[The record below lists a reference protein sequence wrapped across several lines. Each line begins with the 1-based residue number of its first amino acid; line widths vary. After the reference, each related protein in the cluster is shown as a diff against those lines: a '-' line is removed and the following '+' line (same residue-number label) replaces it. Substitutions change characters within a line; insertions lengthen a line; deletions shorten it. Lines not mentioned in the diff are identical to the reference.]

1 MYFYLKI
8 IQIHQNKTKNM
19 NLKVKNYFLTLCV
32 ISHLFFACNQK
43 KENKTENQN
52 SKNMSTAIDIHT
64 FAKPDE
70 SIMTHISLD
79 LNVNFEEK
87 ILSGKAMIDIKNAQ
101 NATSFWFDSKSLQIE
116 KITLD
121 DKEIATTFKQN
132 EPKAHVGTGVQIQIK
147 PETKKINV
155 YYKTDKSAAALQWLS
170 PIQTAG
176 KKQPFL
182 FTQSQ
187 AILARSWVPC
197 QDSPGIRFSYD
208 AKITVPKGLMALMSA
223 ANPEKTSENGVYTF
237 KMAQKIPAYLLALS
251 VGELEYK
258 KYDEISGVYAEPVML
273 EKSFKEFEDLPKM
286 IKAAEEL
293 YGKYAW
299 EKYDILLLPPSF
311 PFGGMEN
318 PRLTF
323 ATPTIL
329 AGDKSL
335 TSLIAHELAH
345 SWSGNLVTNAT
356 WNDFWLNEGF
366 TVYFERRI
374 MEKIQGKSYAKM
386 LEFLGFQDLEKT
398 LISLKD
404 KPKDTHLKLDL
415 TDRDP
420 DDGVTEIAYEK
431 GYFFLRMIEDV
442 VGREKMDNFIKN
454 YFQTNAFQTM
464 NTESFIEY
472 LQKNLPETAKID
484 LKEWIY
490 APNLPKN
497 CPKVSSDRFENMD
510 KELTKFKENK
520 EINISKDISS
530 HEWLYFVR
538 GLGEKLTLEQMENLD
553 KKYQFTSSNNA
564 EILTAWLGLSIRS
577 EYKKAYPKLESF
589 LNEVGR
595 RKFLMSLYTSLMK
608 SNQKDFAKQIYQKSR
623 PNYHAVATSSLDELI
638 K

>member
-1 MYFYLKI
+1 MNFKNKFSFLLLI
-8 IQIHQNKTKNM
+8 ITSNLFWSCETKKENEKQNQNTKNM
-19 NLKVKNYFLTLCV
+19 TT
-32 ISHLFFACNQK
+32 I
-43 KENKTENQN
+43 T
-52 SKNMSTAIDIHT
+52 DIHT
-64 FAKPDE
+64 FAKPNE

-79 LNVNFEEK
+79 LKVNFEEK
-87 ILSGKAMIDIKNAQ
+87 TLAGKAIIDIKNAE
-101 NATSFWFDSKSLQIE
+101 NAKEFWFDSKSLQIE

-121 DKEIATTFKQN
+121 ENETTTTFKIN
-132 EPKAHVGTGVQIQIK
+132 ETKPHVGAGVQVNIK

-155 YYKTDKSAAALQWLS
+155 YYKTDKTAAALQWLS
-170 PIQTAG
+170 PTQTAG
-176 KKQPFL
+176 KKNPFL

-197 QDSPGIRFSYD
+197 QDSPGIRFTYN
-208 AKITVPKGLMALMSA
+208 AKISVPKGLMALMSA
-223 ANPEKTSENGVYTF
+223 ENPEKISENGVYEF
-237 KMAQKIPAYLLALS
+237 KMTQKIPAYLLALS
-251 VGELEYK
+251 VGELAYK
-258 KYDEISGVYAEPVML
+258 KYDDRSGVYAEPIML
-273 EKSFKEFEDLPKM
+273 EKSHKEFEDLPKM
-286 IKAAEEL
+286 IEAAEEL

-299 EKYDILLLPPSF
+299 EKYDVLLLPPSF

-356 WNDFWLNEGF
+356 WDDFWLNEGF

-374 MEKIQGKSYAKM
+374 MEKIKGKSYAKM
-386 LEFLGFQDLEKT
+386 LEFLGYQDLQKT
-398 LISLKD
+398 LNDLKD

-415 TDRDP
+415 KDRDP

-431 GYFFLRMIEDV
+431 GYFFLRTIEEL

-454 YFQTNAFQTM
+454 YFQKNAFQSM
-464 NTESFIEY
+464 NTENFVEY
-472 LQKNLPETAKID
+472 LQKNLPETSKMD

-497 CPKVSSDRFENMD
+497 CPKVSADRFENID
-510 KELTKFKENK
+510 KELAKFKENK
-520 EINISKDISS
+520 EENLAKDISS
-530 HEWLYFVR
+530 HEWLYFIR
-538 GLGEKLTLEQMENLD
+538 GLGEKLTLAQMENLD
-553 KKYQFTSSNNA
+553 KKYQFTTSNNA
-564 EILTAWLGLSIRS
+564 EILTAWLDLSIRS

-595 RKFLMSLYTSLMK
+595 RKFLMPLYTSLLK

-623 PNYHAVATSSLDELI
+623 QNYHAVATNSLDELL

>member
-1 MYFYLKI
+1 MNFKNNFSFLLLI
-8 IQIHQNKTKNM
+8 ITS
-19 NLKVKNYFLTLCV
+19 NLFWSCET
-32 ISHLFFACNQK
+32 K
-43 KENKTENQN
+43 KENEKQNQN
-52 SKNMSTAIDIHT
+52 EKNMTTITDIHT
-64 FAKPDE
+64 FAKPNE

-79 LNVNFEEK
+79 LKVNFEEK
-87 ILSGKAMIDIKNAQ
+87 TLSGKAIIDIKNTE
-101 NATSFWFDSKSLQIE
+101 NAKEFWFDSKFLQIE

-121 DKEIATTFKQN
+121 ENETTTTFKIN
-132 EPKAHVGTGVQIQIK
+132 EAKPHVGAGVQVNIK

-170 PIQTAG
+170 PSQTAG
-176 KKQPFL
+176 KKNPFL

-197 QDSPGIRFSYD
+197 QDSPGIRFTYS

-223 ANPEKTSENGVYTF
+223 ENPEKISENGVYQF
-237 KMAQKIPAYLLALS
+237 KMTQKIPAYLLALS
-251 VGELEYK
+251 VGELSYK
-258 KYDEISGVYAEPVML
+258 KYDERSGVYAEPIML
-273 EKSFKEFEDLPKM
+273 EKSYKEFEDLPTM
-286 IKAAEEL
+286 ITAAEEL

-299 EKYDILLLPPSF
+299 EKYDVLLLPPSF

-356 WNDFWLNEGF
+356 WDDFWLNEGF

-374 MEKIQGKSYAKM
+374 MEKIKGKSYSKM
-386 LEFLGFQDLEKT
+386 LGFLGYQDLQKT
-398 LISLKD
+398 LNELKD
-404 KPKDTHLKLDL
+404 KPKDTHVKLDL
-415 TDRDP
+415 KDRDP

-431 GYFFLRMIEDV
+431 GYFFLRTIEEL

-454 YFQTNAFQTM
+454 YFQKNAFQSM

-472 LQKNLPETAKID
+472 LQKNLPETSKMD

-497 CPKVSSDRFENMD
+497 CPKVSADRFENID
-510 KELTKFKENK
+510 KELAKFKENK
-520 EINISKDISS
+520 EENIAKDISS
-530 HEWLYFVR
+530 HEWLYFIR
-538 GLGEKLTLEQMENLD
+538 GLGDKLTLTQMENLD
-553 KKYQFTSSNNA
+553 KKYQFTASNNA

-595 RKFLMSLYTSLMK
+595 RKFLMPLYTSLLK
-608 SNQKDFAKQIYQKSR
+608 SNQKELAKQIYQKSR
-623 PNYHAVATSSLDELI
+623 QNYHAVATSSLDELF

>member
-1 MYFYLKI
+1 MNFKNNFSFLLLI
-8 IQIHQNKTKNM
+8 ITSNLFWSCETKKKDKNENQNTKNM
-19 NLKVKNYFLTLCV
+19 TT
-32 ISHLFFACNQK
+32 I
-43 KENKTENQN
+43 T
-52 SKNMSTAIDIHT
+52 DIHT
-64 FAKPDE
+64 FAKPNE

-79 LNVNFEEK
+79 LKVNFEEK
-87 ILSGKAMIDIKNAQ
+87 TLSGKAMIDIKNTE
-101 NATSFWFDSKSLQIE
+101 NAKEFWFDSKSLQIE

-121 DKEIATTFKQN
+121 ENETTTTFKIN
-132 EPKAHVGTGVQIQIK
+132 EAKPHVGAGVQVNIK

-170 PIQTAG
+170 PSQTAG
-176 KKQPFL
+176 KKKPFL

-197 QDSPGIRFSYD
+197 QDSPGIRFTYS

-223 ANPEKTSENGVYTF
+223 ENPEKISENGVYEF
-237 KMAQKIPAYLLALS
+237 KMTQKIPAYLLALS
-251 VGELEYK
+251 VGELSYK
-258 KYDEISGVYAEPVML
+258 KYDERSGVYAEPIML
-273 EKSFKEFEDLPKM
+273 EKSYKEFEDLPTM
-286 IKAAEEL
+286 ITAAEEL

-299 EKYDILLLPPSF
+299 EKYDVLLLPPSF

-356 WNDFWLNEGF
+356 WDDFWLNEGF

-374 MEKIQGKSYAKM
+374 MEKIKGKSYSKM
-386 LEFLGFQDLEKT
+386 LEFLGYQDLQKT
-398 LISLKD
+398 LDELKD

-415 TDRDP
+415 KDRDP

-431 GYFFLRMIEDV
+431 GYFFLRTIEEL

-454 YFQTNAFQTM
+454 YFQKNAFQSM

-472 LQKNLPETAKID
+472 LQKNLPETSKMD

-497 CPKVSSDRFENMD
+497 CPKVSADRFENID
-510 KELTKFKENK
+510 KELAKFKENK
-520 EINISKDISS
+520 ETDVKKDISS

-538 GLGEKLTLEQMENLD
+538 GLGEKLSLKQMEDLD
-553 KKYQFTSSNNA
+553 KKYQFTASNNA
-564 EILTAWLGLSIRS
+564 EILTAWLDLSIKS

-595 RKFLMSLYTSLMK
+595 RKFLMPLYTSLIK
-608 SNQKDFAKQIYQKSR
+608 SNQKDLAKQIYQKSR
-623 PNYHAVATSSLDELI
+623 QNYHAVATSSLDELL

>member
-1 MYFYLKI
+1 MIYAKNIKI
-8 IQIHQNKTKNM
+8 II
-19 NLKVKNYFLTLCV
+19 LTLIANC
-32 ISHLFFACNQK
+32 LFFACNDK
-43 KENKTENQN
+43 KEKTNNNQN
-52 SKNMSTAIDIHT
+52 NEKNNMSNVIDVHT
-64 FAKPDE
+64 FAKPNE
-70 SIMTHISLD
+70 SVMTNIALD
-79 LNVNFEEK
+79 LQVNFEEK
-87 ILSGKAMIDIKNAQ
+87 TLSGKAILDIQ
-101 NATSFWFDSKSLQIE
+101 NSKEANFFWFDSKSLRIE

-121 DKEIATTFKQN
+121 EQEKPTTFKTTDEKN
-132 EPKAHVGTGVQIQIK
+132 FVGAGVEVKIEPS
-147 PETKKINV
+147 TKKINV

-170 PIQTAG
+170 PAQTAG
-176 KKQPFL
+176 KKNPFL

-197 QDSPGIRFSYD
+197 QDSPGIRFTYQ

-223 ANPEKTSENGVYTF
+223 ENPQKISENGVYEF
-237 KMAQKIPAYLLALS
+237 KMTQKIPAYLLALS
-251 VGELEYK
+251 VGELNYK
-258 KYDEISGVYAEPVML
+258 KYDERSGVYAEPIML
-273 EKSFKEFEDLPKM
+273 EKSHKEFEDLPKM
-286 IKAAEEL
+286 ITAAEEL

-299 EKYDILLLPPSF
+299 EKYDVLLLPPSF

-356 WNDFWLNEGF
+356 WDDFWLNEGF

-374 MEKIQGKSYAKM
+374 MEKIKGKSYAKM
-386 LEFLGFQDLEKT
+386 LEFLGYQDLQKT
-398 LISLKD
+398 LNDLKD

-415 TDRDP
+415 KDRDP

-431 GYFFLRMIEDV
+431 GYFFLRTIEEL

-454 YFQTNAFQTM
+454 YFQTNAFQSM
-464 NTESFIEY
+464 NTENFITY
-472 LQKNLPETAKID
+472 LQKNLPETSKMD

-497 CPKVSSDRFENMD
+497 CPKVSADRFEVID
-510 KELTKFKENK
+510 KELSKFKENAA
-520 EINISKDISS
+520 ENLAKDISS
-530 HEWLYFVR
+530 HEWLYFIR
-538 GLGEKLTLEQMENLD
+538 GLGEKLTLAQMENLD
-553 KKYQFTSSNNA
+553 KKYQFTASNNA

-595 RKFLMSLYTSLMK
+595 RKFLMPLYTSLLK

-623 PNYHAVATSSLDELI
+623 PNYHAVATSSLDELL

>member
-1 MYFYLKI
+1 MNFKNKFSFLLLI
-8 IQIHQNKTKNM
+8 ITSNLFWSCETKKENEKQNQNTKNM
-19 NLKVKNYFLTLCV
+19 TT
-32 ISHLFFACNQK
+32 I
-43 KENKTENQN
+43 T
-52 SKNMSTAIDIHT
+52 DIHT
-64 FAKPDE
+64 FAKPNE

-79 LNVNFEEK
+79 LKVNFEEK
-87 ILSGKAMIDIKNAQ
+87 TLSGKAMIDIKNTE
-101 NATSFWFDSKSLQIE
+101 NAKEFWFDSKSLQIE

-121 DKEIATTFKQN
+121 ENETTTTFKIN
-132 EPKAHVGTGVQIQIK
+132 EAKPHVGAGVQVNIK

-170 PIQTAG
+170 PSQTAG
-176 KKQPFL
+176 KKKPFL

-197 QDSPGIRFSYD
+197 QDSPGIRFTYN

-223 ANPEKTSENGVYTF
+223 ENPEKISENGVYEF
-237 KMAQKIPAYLLALS
+237 KMTQKIPAYLLALS
-251 VGELEYK
+251 VGELSYK
-258 KYDEISGVYAEPVML
+258 KYDERSGVYAEPIML
-273 EKSFKEFEDLPKM
+273 EKSYKEFEDLPTM
-286 IKAAEEL
+286 ITAAEEL

-299 EKYDILLLPPSF
+299 EKYDVLLLPPSF

-356 WNDFWLNEGF
+356 WDDFWLNEGF

-374 MEKIQGKSYAKM
+374 MEKIKGKSYSKM
-386 LEFLGFQDLEKT
+386 LEFLGYQDLQKT
-398 LISLKD
+398 LEELKD

-415 TDRDP
+415 KDRDP

-431 GYFFLRMIEDV
+431 GYFFLRTIEEL

-454 YFQTNAFQTM
+454 YFQKNAFQSM

-472 LQKNLPETAKID
+472 LQKNLPETKKAN

-490 APNLPKN
+490 APNLPEN
-497 CPKVSSDRFENMD
+497 CPKVSPERFENID
-510 KELTKFKENK
+510 KELAKFKENK
-520 EINISKDISS
+520 ETDVKKDISS

-538 GLGEKLTLEQMENLD
+538 GLGEKLSLKQMEDLD
-553 KKYQFTSSNNA
+553 KKYQFTASNNA
-564 EILTAWLGLSIRS
+564 EILTAWLDLSIKS

-595 RKFLMSLYTSLMK
+595 RKFLMPLYTSLIK
-608 SNQKDFAKQIYQKSR
+608 SNQKDLAKQIYQKSR
-623 PNYHAVATSSLDELI
+623 QNYHAVATSSLDELL